1 MSVMKFKIERMVR
14 QGVRAAIRSGALGG
28 MWIQRFGT
36 EARMRGVTKGATG
49 LLMLTAFAAGASAQI
64 SLSSAVDLALKND
77 PKVRM
82 SEAAVAK
89 AKAALDETHDVY
101 IPTLSANAGYG
112 QGFGVPTALPTVFT
126 LSSQSLVFNFSQ
138 HDNIRAAASG
148 LDAAKLGLKDTC
160 EQVEEDVAVTYLNL
174 DSDERALATMAQEHR
189 DATRLV
195 TIVQDRLNAGEDDQM
210 SLLRAQRTETQIEL
224 NELNVQDEI
233 AALSDHLSRL
243 MGLPDDQLSAI
254 SSSIPA
260 LPSVARA
267 ASDGNESDSPGVQ
280 ATLASARSKQELS
293 FGVNRY
299 RLRPQMYFGVNYS
312 RIDTGQDDYTN
323 YYPGFGGKSQNA
335 VSVYVEMTIPIY
347 DRRHQDEANEAK
359 AEASRAY
366 FESES
371 QRNQFLEGRKKLR
384 RSAAELEKRSRLA
397 GIDQDIAQ
405 EQLKAVL
412 AQLSADSGSSSGPQ
426 MTPEDEQ
433 NARLK
438 AGQQTIDLLNAQ
450 FQLSQ
455 AKVNLLQQTGQLEN
469 WIKSAAAMPESAPS
483 SAVSH

>member
-1 MSVMKFKIERMVR
+1 MSVMKFNIERIVR
-14 QGVRAAIRSGALGG
+14 KGVRAAFPSGALAG

-243 MGLPDDQLSAI
+243 MGL
-254 SSSIPA
+254 PA

>member
-1 MSVMKFKIERMVR
+1 MLV
-14 QGVRAAIRSGALGG
+14 G
-28 MWIQRFGT
+28 
-36 EARMRGVTKGATG
+36 TKGAMG
-49 LLMLTAFAAGASAQI
+49 WLLLTACAASASAQI

-77 PKVRM
+77 PKVKM

-101 IPTLSANAGYG
+101 VPTLSANAGYG

-148 LDAAKLGLKDTC
+148 LAAAKLGLKDTR

-174 DSDERALATMAQEHR
+174 DSDDRELGVLAQEHS

-195 TIVQDRLNAGEDDQM
+195 TIVQDRLNAGEDDRM
-210 SLLRAQRTETQIEL
+210 SLLEAQRKATQIEL
-224 NELNVQDEI
+224 NEMNVQDEI
-233 AALSDHLSRL
+233 AALSDHLSRM
-243 MGLPDDQLSAI
+243 MGLPDDSLSAV

-260 LPSVARA
+260 LPSVQMA
-267 ASDGNESDSPGVQ
+267 ADSSNESDSPGVQ
-280 ATLASARSKQELS
+280 ATLANARSKQELS

-312 RIDTGQDDYTN
+312 RIDTGQDDYTT
-323 YYPGFGGKSQNA
+323 YYPGFYNKSQNA
-335 VSVYVEMTIPIY
+335 VSVYVEMTIPIF
-347 DRRHQDEANEAK
+347 DRRHQDEANESK

-371 QRNQFLEGRKKLR
+371 QRDQFLEGRKKLR

-397 GIDQDIAQ
+397 GIDQEIAQ
-405 EQLKAVL
+405 EQLKTVL
-412 AQLSADSGSSSGPQ
+412 AQLSAESGSTSGPQ

-455 AKVNLLQQTGQLEN
+455 AKVNLLRQTGQLEN
-469 WIKSAAAMPESAPS
+469 WLNSAARMPESTPVG
-483 SAVSH
+483 AVSH